1 MQTLNHWGNTDRKLY
16 GSPLYSFFLLR
27 PHPIPP
33 TPKWKKTRN
42 QQTETTFK
50 KTKLQTPRGR
60 DGTETWGILGSAF
73 VDVFF
78 VFWWDWM
85 GPKRRDTLEVST

>member
-1 MQTLNHWGNTDRKLY
+1 ME
-16 GSPLYSFFLLR
+16 
-27 PHPIPP
+27 
-33 TPKWKKTRN
+33 KK
-42 QQTETTFK
+42 QETNKQKQHLK

>member
-1 MQTLNHWGNTDRKLY
+1 MDHPSTA
-16 GSPLYSFFLLR
+16 SFFLG
-27 PHPIPP
+27 PIQSHQHQNG
-33 TPKWKKTRN
+33 KKTRN

-73 VDVFF
+73 VDVFLCF
-78 VFWWDWM
+78 GGIGW
-85 GPKRRDTLEVST
+85 GLRGETL